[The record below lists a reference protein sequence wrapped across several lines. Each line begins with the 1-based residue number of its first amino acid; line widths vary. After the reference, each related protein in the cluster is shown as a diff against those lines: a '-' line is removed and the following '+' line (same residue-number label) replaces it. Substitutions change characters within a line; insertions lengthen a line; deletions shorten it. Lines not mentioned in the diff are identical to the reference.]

1 MVTFVSDGR
10 WFRHI
15 LRESI
20 LQDPPIV
27 NIDPQCAML
36 QAGQAGADVATTQ
49 KNAFGAKRIR
59 NMLTAFG
66 IERREV

>member
-1 MVTFVSDGR
+1 
-10 WFRHI
+10 
-15 LRESI
+15 
-20 LQDPPIV
+20 LQEPPIV
-27 NIDPQCAML
+27 NIDPECAML
-36 QAGQAGADVATTQ
+36 QADQVGADVATTQ